1 MDHFCERKFG
11 QGGPFHPDTP
21 GPWKESRKVRA
32 SAQVHDEKF
41 RDCVALQAQ
50 YAFDTFG
57 KFPAT
62 VPTIFILMYL
72 QSHHLDLEY
81 YDTLFEPGAYLRTH
95 AEHLTRWHTG
105 IE

>member
-1 MDHFCERKFG
+1 LERIS
-11 QGGPFHPDTP
+11 Q
-21 GPWKESRKVRA
+21 VA
-32 SAQVHDEKF
+32 STAQVHDEKF
-41 RDCVALQAQ
+41 RDCVAVQAQ

-72 QSHHLDLEY
+72 QSHHLDLEH

-95 AEHLTRWHTG
+95 AEHLARWRTDK
-105 IE
+105 E